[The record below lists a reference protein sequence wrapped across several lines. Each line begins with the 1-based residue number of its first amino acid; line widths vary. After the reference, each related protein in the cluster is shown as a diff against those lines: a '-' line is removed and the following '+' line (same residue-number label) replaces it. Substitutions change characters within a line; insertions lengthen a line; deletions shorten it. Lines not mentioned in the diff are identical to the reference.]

1 MKNSTKF
8 PQKIKNRTTI
18 LSSNST
24 LSISLKKMKTLTWK
38 ETFTLMFLAAL
49 FIIAKIWKQPK
60 WPLVDEWVKKVNG
73 ILFGNVKNELS
84 LFVTTWMKLGSIIL
98 SAMSQTDKYH
108 MIFFI
113 CGIKKKLQAYRYR
126 EKWGFVTEMRVGEW
140 VKKGKRDKNRPSRWF
155 YVQLGCLDYSE
166 LPSNP
171 ECLK

>member
-38 ETFTLMFLAAL
+38 ETITLMFLAAL
-49 FIIAKIWKQPK
+49 FTIAKIWKQPK
-60 WPLVDEWVKKVNG
+60 CPLVDEWVKKVNG
-73 ILFGNVKNELS
+73 ILFSNVKNELS
-84 LFVTTWMKLGSIIL
+84 LFVTTWMNLGSIIL

-113 CGIKKKLQAYRYR
+113 CGIKNKTKQNSKLIDTEENGVLSQR
-126 EKWGFVTEMRVGEW
+126 WGLGSGWRRAKGIKTGLPDGSMCSW
-140 VKKGKRDKNRPSRWF
+140 VA
-155 YVQLGCLDYSE
+155 
-166 LPSNP
+166 
-171 ECLK
+171 